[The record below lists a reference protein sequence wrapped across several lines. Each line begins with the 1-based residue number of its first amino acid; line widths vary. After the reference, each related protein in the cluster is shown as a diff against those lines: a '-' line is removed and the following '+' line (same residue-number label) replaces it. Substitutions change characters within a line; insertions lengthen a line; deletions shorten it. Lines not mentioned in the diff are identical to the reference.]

1 MRQLENDGHMLVHA
15 CLPGQRRAEQIMAMP
30 AAKRRWTAREGRAL
44 IAESP
49 LATPRYELVDGVVK
63 RPRYQEHIPEYWIFD
78 LDARLVERWRSREER
93 PEIVVQALEWHLSG
107 ATEPFRLALPEYFAE
122 VFDEG

>member
-15 CLPGQRRAEQIMAMP
+15 CLPVQRRAEQIMAMP

-78 LDARLVERWRSREER
+78 LDARLVERWRSRGAAGDCR
-93 PEIVVQALEWHLSG
+93 AGARVASVGSDGAVQARSSRVLRGSV
-107 ATEPFRLALPEYFAE
+107 R
-122 VFDEG
+122 